1 MPKRTDIK
9 KIMIIGSGPII
20 IGQAA
25 EFDYSGTQGA
35 KALAEEGYETI
46 LVNSNP
52 ATIMTDPEYAYKT
65 YIEPLNADFLEKII
79 EKEKPD
85 SIIPTLGGQTALN
98 LTIELYERKIIDKFG
113 IKILGASIDAI
124 KKAEDREYFKKS
136 MEKIGVPVLQG
147 DFAHNTEE
155 AFAVL
160 KQIGFPVIIRPS
172 FTLGGTGG
180 GIAYNIEEFKEYVQ
194 RGINASPTN
203 EILIEKSIIG
213 FKEVELEV
221 MTDKNKNTIIICS
234 IENFDPMGIHTGDS
248 ITIAPVQT
256 LNNKDLQKIR
266 DWTIKIMREI
276 GVETGGAN
284 VQFALDP
291 DSDDAYVIEMNPRV
305 SRSSSLASKAT
316 GFAIAKIAAK
326 LAVGYTLDE
335 LPNDI
340 TKKTMACFEPSIDYV
355 VTKIPRFTFEKF
367 PQTDS
372 SLTTHMKSVGEVMA
386 IGRTFCESLQK
397 AARSLE
403 NGYYGIESLYGLDLL
418 YDCPNN
424 LESVFYSI
432 NNTENAGS
440 GSPVILNISE
450 SAGIG
455 ISNVKEEIKTLI
467 KNADYRRLLLI
478 ADSLRAGFTVD
489 EVYEFSKINRWFL
502 EQISLII
509 DFEKKL
515 FLCNIFNAA
524 DAGMD
529 KSDKKFQETN
539 KETTEKE
546 TNKETDKETAEIE
559 ILKEAKQLGFS
570 NIIIAKLTAVDKNGR
585 HIKPDEYLKK
595 NKNAFKIIKEQ
606 EKYIEKLLDKFQIY
620 PIYKKVDTCGAE
632 FEAATPYMYSS
643 YDKTNE
649 ISALE
654 GKKAII
660 LGSGPNRIG
669 QGIEFDYCCVHS
681 AFALKE
687 IGYKPIMINCNPE
700 TVSTDYDTS
709 SRLYFEPLTAEDVLH
724 VSKLEGYPPII
735 LQFGGQTPLKL
746 AKEFEN
752 RKFNILGTPYKYI
765 DIAEDREKFK
775 DIIQKM
781 GLFQAESSMAFNEE
795 EVYKNS
801 ILIGFPVLLRPSYV
815 LGGRAMEIIYNENSL
830 DKYIKKIFAQDISF
844 PILIDKFLEDAIEVD
859 ADALC
864 DGEDV
869 YIAGVMEHIEEAGV
883 HSGDSACS
891 LPAFSLN
898 NDIVNQIKEIT
909 KKICLEFHVIG
920 LINIQF
926 AIKYDKIYII
936 EVNPRASR
944 TVPFVSKATG
954 VPIAKYAT
962 LIMFGRK
969 LKDLGLQGSF
979 DIDYYCVKE
988 AVFPFTKFSN
998 VDPMLGPEMRS
1009 TGEVMGI
1016 DKSFG
1021 IAYAKSQ
1028 IAAGQNIPEKGNILI
1043 SVKDEDK
1050 KYLKELCPQLIEM
1063 GFNILATKG
1072 TSEYLDKLN
1081 IKNFKINKVK
1091 EGRPHIIDALKNKE
1105 INMIFNTPR
1114 GMKSL
1119 EDSYVIRRSAIEF
1132 TIPYYTTIRGAFAAS
1147 SAIKSLKEKK
1157 LSVKPIQDYYKK
1169 MQ

>member
-79 EKEKPD
+79 EKERPD

-180 GIAYNIEEFKEYVQ
+180 GIAYNIEEFKEYAQ

-440 GSPVILNISE
+440 SSSSSVILNISE

-455 ISNVKEEIKTLI
+455 IFNVKEEIKTLI
-467 KNADYRRLLLI
+467 KNADHRRLLLI

-489 EVYEFSKINRWFL
+489 EVYEFSKVNRWFL

-515 FLCNIFNAA
+515 FLCNTFNAA
-524 DAGMD
+524 D
-529 KSDKKFQETN
+529 
-539 KETTEKE
+539 
-546 TNKETDKETAEIE
+546 TD
-559 ILKEAKQLGFS
+559 
-570 NIIIAKLTAVDKNGR
+570 
-585 HIKPDEYLKK
+585 
-595 NKNAFKIIKEQ
+595 
-606 EKYIEKLLDKFQIY
+606 
-620 PIYKKVDTCGAE
+620 
-632 FEAATPYMYSS
+632 
-643 YDKTNE
+643 
-649 ISALE
+649 
-654 GKKAII
+654 
-660 LGSGPNRIG
+660 
-669 QGIEFDYCCVHS
+669 
-681 AFALKE
+681 
-687 IGYKPIMINCNPE
+687 
-700 TVSTDYDTS
+700 TD
-709 SRLYFEPLTAEDVLH
+709 
-724 VSKLEGYPPII
+724 
-735 LQFGGQTPLKL
+735 
-746 AKEFEN
+746 
-752 RKFNILGTPYKYI
+752 
-765 DIAEDREKFK
+765 
-775 DIIQKM
+775 
-781 GLFQAESSMAFNEE
+781 
-795 EVYKNS
+795 
-801 ILIGFPVLLRPSYV
+801 
-815 LGGRAMEIIYNENSL
+815 
-830 DKYIKKIFAQDISF
+830 
-844 PILIDKFLEDAIEVD
+844 
-859 ADALC
+859 
-864 DGEDV
+864 
-869 YIAGVMEHIEEAGV
+869 
-883 HSGDSACS
+883 
-891 LPAFSLN
+891 
-898 NDIVNQIKEIT
+898 
-909 KKICLEFHVIG
+909 
-920 LINIQF
+920 
-926 AIKYDKIYII
+926 
-936 EVNPRASR
+936 
-944 TVPFVSKATG
+944 
-954 VPIAKYAT
+954 
-962 LIMFGRK
+962 
-969 LKDLGLQGSF
+969 
-979 DIDYYCVKE
+979 
-988 AVFPFTKFSN
+988 
-998 VDPMLGPEMRS
+998 
-1009 TGEVMGI
+1009 
-1016 DKSFG
+1016 
-1021 IAYAKSQ
+1021 
-1028 IAAGQNIPEKGNILI
+1028 
-1043 SVKDEDK
+1043 
-1050 KYLKELCPQLIEM
+1050 
-1063 GFNILATKG
+1063 
-1072 TSEYLDKLN
+1072 
-1081 IKNFKINKVK
+1081 
-1091 EGRPHIIDALKNKE
+1091 
-1105 INMIFNTPR
+1105 
-1114 GMKSL
+1114 
-1119 EDSYVIRRSAIEF
+1119 
-1132 TIPYYTTIRGAFAAS
+1132 
-1147 SAIKSLKEKK
+1147 
-1157 LSVKPIQDYYKK
+1157 
-1169 MQ
+1169 